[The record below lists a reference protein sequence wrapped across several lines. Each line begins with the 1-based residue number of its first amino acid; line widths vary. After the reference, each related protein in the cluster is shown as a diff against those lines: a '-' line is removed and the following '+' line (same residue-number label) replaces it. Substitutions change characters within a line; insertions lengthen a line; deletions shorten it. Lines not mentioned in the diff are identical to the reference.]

1 MYRTV
6 KSTRC
11 NSTPGSASLQT
22 LAVTASPDAAAQR
35 KKCVH
40 VRKQHQQQPTLLFKL
55 LEWWWWHWLFC
66 CALLVYWPSGLY
78 YASERICACSNCQ
91 TSPHDCYTLLL
102 YTIYYVAQHQQNI
115 RENAF
120 PKVCPEKVHSRHL
133 TGQLYYIVGQLT
145 QVYLQKYKELLDKCK
160 RGNKI
165 ASLRHVCLT
174 LLVSKIALQLSN
186 RLKK

>member
-22 LAVTASPDAAAQR
+22 LAVTASPDAAQR

-40 VRKQHQQQPTLLFKL
+40 VRKQQQPTLFKL
-55 LEWWWWHWLFC
+55 LVVVVVVVWWHWLFC

-91 TSPHDCYTLLL
+91 TSPHDCSALQY
-102 YTIYYVAQHQQNI
+102 YYYVAHQQNI

-120 PKVCPEKVHSRHL
+120 PKVCPEKSAICTSVH
-133 TGQLYYIVGQLT
+133 TGLAHKQMIVLSARLQCARYF
-145 QVYLQKYKELLDKCK
+145 QVRSKKTVGGPCCRSSGELENFL
-160 RGNKI
+160 
-165 ASLRHVCLT
+165 
-174 LLVSKIALQLSN
+174 
-186 RLKK
+186 